1 MLKEDIIYGS
11 LVVRI
16 KREIYIR
23 GISVLKLSRDL
34 GMNKNTLYG
43 YFNNSQIMTMS
54 TLCKLMAYLDLFPL
68 LVEGEVV
75 ELMEQTFDSLN
86 SSKMKNIKG
95 MVKVD
100 DDGVSV
106 CDKVKMKRLNSQ
118 NLIQMEIDV
127 ITTKYKKGADK
138 LMDREK
144 FYSDLFVK
152 KK

>member
-1 MLKEDIIYGS
+1 
-11 LVVRI
+11 
-16 KREIYIR
+16 
-23 GISVLKLSRDL
+23 
-34 GMNKNTLYG
+34 
-43 YFNNSQIMTMS
+43 MTMS